1 MLWKEAAKNELGTQR
16 ALTHFI
22 KTNNPAGLALFLELG
37 ANVEARLPAFDL
49 THMDKHERFP
59 DDDIEAQPIPLLIV
73 VDLDHVP
80 LARLLLEKG
89 AKVHYVSCNDYSD
102 CVFSPLHAAHS
113 AEMVQLL
120 LDHHADPDLDDGA
133 CRRPLH
139 WAAIRDNLGV
149 MQALVQHGAN
159 VNPDRHSMYQPL
171 HEAVK
176 HSLAAVRFLVDHG
189 ARVGERDLIDR
200 TPLHVA
206 AARGKT
212 DVVKF
217 LLEQRPEGARDI
229 DRHERRTPLHYTCA
243 AVWDCWID
251 TARVLVEIWPE
262 GKAALD
268 GNEKTPLSVFKKE
281 HRHAHLSLDQRSE
294 MIALLGGV

>member
-1 MLWKEAAKNELGTQR
+1 MN
-16 ALTHFI
+16 
-22 KTNNPAGLALFLELG
+22 
-37 ANVEARLPAFDL
+37 
-49 THMDKHERFP
+49 KHERST
-59 DDDIEAQPIPLLIV
+59 EAQPIPLLIV

-89 AKVHYVSCNDYSD
+89 AKVHYVNDNGHGI
-102 CVFSPLHAAHS
+102 FSPLHAAHS

-120 LDHHADPDLDDGA
+120 LDHHADPELEDGS
-133 CRRPLH
+133 CRRRRPLH
-139 WAAIRDNLGV
+139 WAAMRDNLGL
-149 MQALVQHGAN
+149 MQVLVQHGAD
-159 VNPDRHSMYQPL
+159 VNPDRHSIYQPL
-171 HEAVK
+171 HEAAK

-189 ARVGERDLIDR
+189 ARVGERDFIDR

-206 AARGKT
+206 AALGKT

-229 DRHERRTPLHYTCA
+229 DRNQRTPLHCTCA

-251 TARVLVEIWPE
+251 TARVLVESWPE

-268 GNEKTPLSVFKKE
+268 DNGKTPLSVFKKE

>member
-49 THMDKHERFP
+49 THMNKHERST
-59 DDDIEAQPIPLLIV
+59 EAQPIPLLIV

-89 AKVHYVSCNDYSD
+89 AKVHYVNDNGHGI
-102 CVFSPLHAAHS
+102 FSPLHAAHS

-120 LDHHADPDLDDGA
+120 LDHHADPELEDGS
-133 CRRPLH
+133 CRRRRPLH
-139 WAAIRDNLGV
+139 WAAMRDNLELMPV
-149 MQALVQHGAN
+149 LVQHGAD
-159 VNPDRHSMYQPL
+159 VNPDRHSIYQPL
-171 HEAVK
+171 HEAAK

-189 ARVGERDLIDR
+189 ASVGERDILDR
-200 TPLHVA
+200 MPLHLA

-217 LLEQRPEGARDI
+217 LLEQRPEGARDVDI
-229 DRHERRTPLHYTCA
+229 DERTPLHCA
-243 AVWDCWID
+243 AEWGCWID
-251 TARVLVEIWPE
+251 TARLLVESWPE

-268 GNEKTPLSVFKKE
+268 EDRQTPLSVFKDN
-281 HRHAHLSLDQRSE
+281 ASANLSLDQRSE